1 MKQNTQRPV
10 FLNLLQIRLPL
21 GGVLSIIHRVSGV
34 LLVLAIPILIYFL
47 QLLNDGEESFAL
59 AQTFLQTLSGK
70 LILSLITWLLIQHSM
85 SGIRHLLMDLD
96 FSYDKHIARTTAR
109 VAFVCSSMLIVVTGI
124 LIWL

>member
-1 MKQNTQRPV
+1 MKQSTQRPV

-34 LLVLAIPILIYFL
+34 LLVLAIPVLIYFL
-47 QLLNDGEESFAL
+47 QLLNGGEESFAQARAL
-59 AQTFLQTLSGK
+59 LQTVPGK
-70 LILSLITWLLIQHSM
+70 IIFSLITWLLIQHSM

-96 FSYDKHIARTTAR
+96 FSYNKHIARTTAI
-109 VAFVCSSMLIVVTGI
+109 VAFSFSFILIVFTGA

>member
-1 MKQNTQRPV
+1 MKQSTERPV

-34 LLVLAIPILIYFL
+34 LLVLAIPALIYFL
-47 QLLNDGEESFAL
+47 QLLNGGEESFAQ
-59 AQTFLQTLSGK
+59 AGAFLHTVSGK
-70 LILSLITWLLIQHSM
+70 IILSLITWLLIQHSM

-96 FSYDKHIARTTAR
+96 FSYNKHIARKTAL
-109 VAFVCSSMLIVVTGI
+109 VAFSFSFILIVVTGV

>member
-1 MKQNTQRPV
+1 MNQSTQRPV

-34 LLVLAIPILIYFL
+34 FLVLAIPVLIYFL
-47 QLLNDGEESFAL
+47 QLLNGGEEDYT
-59 AQTFLQTLSGK
+59 QVQDFLNAVPGK
-70 LILSLITWLLIQHSM
+70 ILLSLIIWLLIQHSM

-96 FSYDKHIARTTAR
+96 FSYNKHIARTTAIA
-109 VAFVCSSMLIVVTGI
+109 AFTLSFILIIASGV

>member
-10 FLNLLQIRLPL
+10 FLNLLQIRLPI

-34 LLVLAIPILIYFL
+34 LLVLAIPVLIYFL
-47 QLLNDGEESFAL
+47 QLLNDGEESFAQ

-70 LILSLITWLLIQHSM
+70 LVLSLIIWLLIQHSM

-96 FSYDKHIARTTAR
+96 FSYDKHVARTTAR